1 MIGSLMLFSFL
12 ACDLGGLTDMFG
24 SANDRA
30 EQADAIAVVEKQ
42 SKKADTVEEEEE
54 EIQYSYNP
62 NNKRDPFQSF
72 LATASED
79 SMLDNIPRTPLQK
92 YEVGQYSL
100 TGIITGIDLDR
111 PRAMVEDPDGIGHVL
126 EIGTYMGTKW
136 GKVES
141 IEDGMVIVTEEL
153 QTVDGQLV
161 VKRQELRLG
170 STN

>member
-1 MIGSLMLFSFL
+1 MHALMILSMM
-12 ACDLGGLTDMFG
+12 ACDLDGFTDMFG

-30 EQADAIAVVEKQ
+30 EQAAAIDVVEPSQ
-42 SKKADTVEEEEE
+42 KKEDKVVEEEEE
-54 EIQYSYNP
+54 VKYTYNP

-72 LATASED
+72 LVTASED
-79 SMLDNIPRTPLQK
+79 SLLDNIPRTPLQK

-100 TGIITGIDLDR
+100 TGIIWGIDR
-111 PRAMVEDPDGIGHVL
+111 PRALVEDPDGIGHVV

-141 IEDGMVIVTEEL
+141 IEEGVVVVTEEL

-161 VKRQELRLG
+161 VKRQELRLESAG
-170 STN
+170 L

>member
-1 MIGSLMLFSFL
+1 MQTFIILSMF

-30 EQADAIAVVEKQ
+30 EQADAIAVTEPA
-42 SKKADTVEEEEE
+42 KKKEESLEEEEE
-54 EIQYSYNP
+54 EFEYAYNP

-72 LATASED
+72 LVTASED
-79 SMLDNIPRTPLQK
+79 SLLDNIPRTPLQK
-92 YEVGQYSL
+92 YEVGQYNL
-100 TGIITGIDLDR
+100 TGVIWGIDR
-111 PRAMVEDPDGIGHVL
+111 PRALVEDPDGIGHVV

-141 IEDGMVIVTEEL
+141 IEEGVVIVTEEL

-161 VKRQELRLG
+161 VKRQELRLESAG
-170 STN
+170 L

>member
-1 MIGSLMLFSFL
+1 MLALLILSFV
-12 ACDLGGLTDMFG
+12 ACDLSAITDIMG
-24 SANDRA
+24 TSNQRI
-30 EQADAIAVVEKQ
+30 EDASTVDVINNPVQ
-42 SKKADTVEEEEE
+42 KKTSEEEDDEE
-54 EIQYSYNP
+54 SYSYNP

-79 SMLDNIPRTPLQK
+79 LLLDNIPRTPLQK

-100 TGIITGIDLDR
+100 TGIIWGIDR
-111 PRAMVEDPDGIGHVL
+111 PRALVEDPDGIGHVV

-141 IEDGMVIVTEEL
+141 IDEGMVVVTEEL

-161 VKRQELRLG
+161 VKRQELRLDN
-170 STN
+170 STGL

>member
-1 MIGSLMLFSFL
+1 MLALLLLSFV
-12 ACDLGGLTDMFG
+12 ACDLSAITDMMG
-24 SANDRA
+24 TSNQRI
-30 EQADAIAVVEKQ
+30 EDASTVDVVDNTVQ
-42 SKKADTVEEEEE
+42 KKINEEGDDEES
-54 EIQYSYNP
+54 YSYNP

-79 SMLDNIPRTPLQK
+79 LLLDNIPRTPLQK

-100 TGIITGIDLDR
+100 TGIIWGIDR
-111 PRAMVEDPDGIGHVL
+111 PRALVEDPDGIGHVV

-141 IEDGMVIVTEEL
+141 IEEGMVVVTEEL

-161 VKRQELRLG
+161 VKRQELRLDN
-170 STN
+170 STGL

>member
-1 MIGSLMLFSFL
+1 MQTFIILSMF

-30 EQADAIAVVEKQ
+30 EQADAIAVTEPV
-42 SKKADTVEEEEE
+42 KKKEESVEEEEE
-54 EIQYSYNP
+54 EFEYAYNP

-72 LATASED
+72 LVTASED
-79 SMLDNIPRTPLQK
+79 SLLDNIPRTPLQK
-92 YEVGQYSL
+92 YEVGQYNL
-100 TGIITGIDLDR
+100 TGVIWGIDR
-111 PRAMVEDPDGIGHVL
+111 PRALVEDPDGIGHVV

-141 IEDGMVIVTEEL
+141 IEEGVVIVTEEL

-161 VKRQELRLG
+161 VKRQELRLESAG
-170 STN
+170 L

>member
-1 MIGSLMLFSFL
+1 MHAFMILSLI

-24 SANDRA
+24 SANNRA
-30 EQADAIAVVEKQ
+30 EQADAIDVIEPSV
-42 SKKADTVEEEEE
+42 KKDEAVEEEEE
-54 EIQYSYNP
+54 ERYSYNP

-72 LATASED
+72 LVTASED
-79 SMLDNIPRTPLQK
+79 SLLDNIPRTPLQK

-100 TGIITGIDLDR
+100 TGIIFGIDR

-126 EIGTYMGTKW
+126 EVGTYMGTKW

-141 IEDGMVIVTEEL
+141 IGDGVVVVTEEL

-161 VKRQELRLG
+161 VKRQELRLNSAG
-170 STN
+170 L

>member
-1 MIGSLMLFSFL
+1 MHAFMILSLM
-12 ACDLGGLTDMFG
+12 ACDLDGLTDMFG
-24 SANDRA
+24 SVNSRA
-30 EQADAIAVVEKQ
+30 EQADAIDVTEPQ
-42 SKKADTVEEEEE
+42 KKKESDVEEEGEE
-54 EIQYSYNP
+54 VRYSYNP

-72 LATASED
+72 LVTASED
-79 SMLDNIPRTPLQK
+79 SLLDNIPRTPLQK

-100 TGIITGIDLDR
+100 TGIIFDIDR

-126 EIGTYMGTKW
+126 EVGTYMGTKW

-141 IEDGMVIVTEEL
+141 IGDGVVVVTEEL

-170 STN
+170 SAGL

>member
-1 MIGSLMLFSFL
+1 MLALFMLSFM
-12 ACDLGGLTDMFG
+12 ACDLGGLSDLMGTSSQRVLD
-24 SANDRA
+24 
-30 EQADAIAVVEKQ
+30 ADSVDVVDTPAP
-42 SKKADTVEEEEE
+42 KKVEEEEE
-54 EIQYSYNP
+54 EEDSYSYNP

-79 SMLDNIPRTPLQK
+79 VLLDNIPRTPLQK

-100 TGIITGIDLDR
+100 TGIIWGIDR
-111 PRAMVEDPDGIGHVL
+111 PRALVEDPDGIGHVV

-141 IEDGMVIVTEEL
+141 IEEGMVVVTEEL

-161 VKRQELRLG
+161 VKRQELRLDN
-170 STN
+170 STGL

>member
-1 MIGSLMLFSFL
+1 MYGLLLISIM

-24 SANDRA
+24 TANDRV

-42 SKKADTVEEEEE
+42 NKAEKTDAPEEEEAK
-54 EIQYSYNP
+54 YSYNP

-72 LATASED
+72 LSSASED

-92 YEVGQYSL
+92 YEVGQYIL
-100 TGIITGIDLDR
+100 TGTIFGIDR
-111 PRAMVEDPDGIGHVL
+111 PRGLVEDPDGNGHVL
-126 EIGTYMGTKW
+126 EVGTYIGTKW

-141 IEDGMVIVTEEL
+141 IEDRLVIVMEEL

-161 VKRQELRLG
+161 QKKHELRPAQ
-170 STN
+170 

>member
-1 MIGSLMLFSFL
+1 MQTFIILSIL

-30 EQADAIAVVEKQ
+30 EQADAIAVTEPTA
-42 SKKADTVEEEEE
+42 KKEVAAEEEEE
-54 EIQYSYNP
+54 EFEYAYNP

-72 LATASED
+72 LVTASED
-79 SMLDNIPRTPLQK
+79 SLLDNIPRTPLQK
-92 YEVGQYSL
+92 YEVGQYNL
-100 TGIITGIDLDR
+100 TGVIWGIDR
-111 PRAMVEDPDGIGHVL
+111 PRALVEDPDGIGHVV

-141 IEDGMVIVTEEL
+141 IEEGVVIVTEEL

-161 VKRQELRLG
+161 VKRQELRLESAG
-170 STN
+170 L